1 VVMAESDVLAPEFH
15 VLDMSGEKASLQRVG
30 SRFPGLANSELAKTE
45 YLTYPARDGTPIPAY
60 LTRPVNAAGLP
71 PLIVMPHGGP
81 WARDGWGFDSW
92 VQALARE
99 GYAVLQMN
107 YRGSAGYGKKWR
119 EASYKDWGGLPY
131 SDTIDGLK
139 WAVAQK
145 HADPARVCVV
155 GGSFGGYL
163 ALSAAVHDSP
173 LLKCA
178 VSVAGVSDLRELRSD
193 SAFFTNWLVVEDM
206 IGNDPARLAAQS
218 PRLHAGEVK
227 VPVLLLHGVEDYTVE
242 PDQSE
247 FMAKAMAAAGKPYK
261 MVMMPDTDHY
271 FRTQA
276 QQRQLFTEI
285 TEFVRP
291 LLTLTN

>member
-1 VVMAESDVLAPEFH
+1 
-15 VLDMSGEKASLQRVG
+15 
-30 SRFPGLANSELAKTE
+30 
-45 YLTYPARDGTPIPAY
+45 
-60 LTRPVNAAGLP
+60 
-71 PLIVMPHGGP
+71 
-81 WARDGWGFDSW
+81 
-92 VQALARE
+92 
-99 GYAVLQMN
+99 
-107 YRGSAGYGKKWR
+107 
-119 EASYKDWGGLPY
+119 
-131 SDTIDGLK
+131 
-139 WAVAQK
+139 VAQK